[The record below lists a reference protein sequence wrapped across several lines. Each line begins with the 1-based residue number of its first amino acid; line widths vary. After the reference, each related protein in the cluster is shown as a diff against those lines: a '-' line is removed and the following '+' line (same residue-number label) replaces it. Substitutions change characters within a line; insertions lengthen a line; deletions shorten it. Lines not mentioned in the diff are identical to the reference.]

1 MEREAELERIRQ
13 YTVAARQRARRLDV
27 MLEEQVRILN
37 LDPSLNSGLLLQK
50 RGGGHLITLVEIRV
64 FAAGFLLASL
74 SAFLAGYWT
83 AHVR

>member
-37 LDPSLNSGLLLQK
+37 LDPSLNGGLLRRK
-50 RGGGHLITLVEIRV
+50 RGGHLITLVEIRV
-64 FAAGFLLASL
+64 FTAGFLLASL

-83 AHVR
+83 AHVH